1 MKQSIRRGVFETNSS
16 STHSL
21 TMCSED
27 EYEKWIKGELYFIP
41 DTEEFVNEEE
51 KVKYLQKEIIK
62 SKDEFEY
69 DFTNRQITYKGV
81 TVSFDDKEKLFTE
94 ENLNEITKEEVESYR
109 KHKLEHGER
118 HEIPFTYEEYYEYVA
133 EDYETFK
140 HSYTT
145 KNGEKIISFG
155 YYGYDG

>member
-41 DTEEFVNEEE
+41 STEEFVNEEG
-51 KVKYLQKEIIK
+51 KVKYLQKKVIK
-62 SKDEFEY
+62 SKAIY
-69 DFTNRQITYKGV
+69 DYTNRQITYKGV

-94 ENLNEITKEEVESYR
+94 ENLNEITKEEVENFVNSHSRRLTYYD
-109 KHKLEHGER
+109 
-118 HEIPFTYEEYYEYVA
+118 IPVTCEEYDEYIA
-133 EDYETFK
+133 GDYETFES
-140 HSYTT
+140 SYTT